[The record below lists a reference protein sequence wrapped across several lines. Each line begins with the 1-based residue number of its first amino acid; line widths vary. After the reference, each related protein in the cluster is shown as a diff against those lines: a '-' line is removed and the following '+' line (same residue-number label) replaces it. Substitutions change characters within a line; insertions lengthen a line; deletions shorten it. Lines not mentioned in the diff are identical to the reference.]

1 MAALTTTDKILNTA
15 DTSNELINKYVV
27 SPIVGLGI
35 AGFAFDIFEEHKA
48 ELQSDITDH
57 YVEDNTAIQD
67 QIANKP
73 LKFTLRGFVG
83 ELVDERADPKSTVQ
97 ELTEKLTIINS
108 YIPVVTNAA
117 KQVNSL
123 IQNRKTNTTNE
134 NIDETIGTGV
144 DLFKAYKE
152 LNPPDSKQAKA
163 YNFFRALRDAKQLVG
178 VDTPF
183 GFVRDM
189 AIENIIAIQG
199 DNAFITD
206 FSVTLKQ
213 IRTAKSKIVDFDTTQ
228 YQGRT
233 NNQKAEEADK
243 GKAEG
248 KKIDQSIIKG
258 QYDKVINFFGGLFS

>member
-1 MAALTTTDKILNTA
+1 MAALPATDQILNTA
-15 DTSNELINKYVV
+15 DTTNELVNKYVV
-27 SPIVGLGI
+27 SPVVGLGI
-35 AGFAFDIFEEHKA
+35 AGFAFDIFEEHKV

-83 ELVDERADPKSTVQ
+83 ELIDERANPKSTIQ
-97 ELTEKLTIINS
+97 ELTEKLTTINS
-108 YIPVVTNAA
+108 YLPVVTGAA
-117 KQVNSL
+117 RQVNSL
-123 IQNRKTNTTNE
+123 IQNRNTNTTAE
-134 NIDETIGTGV
+134 NIDQSIGSGV

-152 LNPPDSKQAKA
+152 LNPPDSRQAKA

-183 GFVRDM
+183 GFVREM
-189 AIENIIAIQG
+189 AIENIVAVQG

-213 IRTAKSKIVDFDTTQ
+213 IRTAKSKIVPFDKTQ

-233 NNQKAEEADK
+233 NNQKAETADK
-243 GKAEG
+243 GKVEG
-248 KKIDQSIIKG
+248 KKVNTSLLKKAIG
-258 QYDKVINFFGGLFS
+258 FFN